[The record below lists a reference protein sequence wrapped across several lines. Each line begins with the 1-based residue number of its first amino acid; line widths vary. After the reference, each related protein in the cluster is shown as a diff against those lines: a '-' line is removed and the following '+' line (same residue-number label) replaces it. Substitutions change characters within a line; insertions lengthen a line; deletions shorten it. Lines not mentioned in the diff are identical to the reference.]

1 MWLVLAFAIVA
12 VAFHFLNVLKDIEE
26 DQLQGILGLPQR
38 VGKRPSQIIAIVLL
52 LIATADI
59 IFLH

>member
-1 MWLVLAFAIVA
+1 MWLVLAFALAA